1 MKPQLTVNRVTRQ
14 QANTLVHLLQS
25 NNIDKHRRIIDE
37 FCNQLRQ
44 LQLCDVN
51 VLCDVVSKYSSA
63 PVKDLIKILSEAF
76 NLNLKKRKQQ
86 SQHKTQN
93 SIHET
98 IQLLSSGSLSVS
110 QTRCSAQ
117 STQINKSS
125 IVNKEKTSPFS
136 LRGQYSTAELIAMQ
150 ISKMA
155 LGSKMQV
162 CQKQYYN
169 VYLKYWQSILQN
181 ILKQYKMKPVKRFV
195 KDKVTENSDYLQ
207 QQEQIAQEKLLKIQ
221 NLRTKKENLIKEMTE
236 KGIPVVMDN
245 GSIEV
250 VAILDMS
257 GSMSNLTSD
266 TINGFNSYLAELS
279 QQDCPV
285 FVTLVLFNTIVK
297 TIYSHVNAKL
307 CSQLSTD
314 IYIPDNCTAL
324 LDAIGT
330 SITNINIPSQPKLR
344 PHKVTFFIC
353 TDGLENAST
362 HFSKSKIKQLI
373 TERSDWE
380 FIFAGANMD
389 AFAAGEELGFK
400 TENIA
405 NIDNDS
411 LGQKT
416 VFQVMAKKQMK
427 KKCCNYEDETVQKMY
442 EKQAL
447 MNKK

>member
-14 QANTLVHLLQS
+14 QAKTLVHLLQS

-110 QTRCSAQ
+110 QTRFSAQ
-117 STQINKSS
+117 STPTKNSS
-125 IVNKEKTSPFS
+125 IVNREKTSPFS

-150 ISKMA
+150 ISKMV
-155 LGSKMQV
+155 LRSKIQV

-169 VYLKYWQSILQN
+169 VYLKYWQSVLQN

-207 QQEQIAQEKLLKIQ
+207 QQEQIAQEKLQKIQ

-257 GSMSNLTSD
+257 GSMFDLTSD
-266 TINGFNSYLAELS
+266 TINGFNSYLSELS

-285 FVTLVLFNTIVK
+285 YVTLVLFNTSVQIV
-297 TIYSHVNAKL
+297 YSHVDAKL
-307 CSQLSTD
+307 CPQLSTD

-330 SITNINIPSQPKLR
+330 SITNLSIPTQPKLR

-362 HFSKSKIKQLI
+362 YFSKPQIKQLI
-373 TERSDWE
+373 SERDWE

-405 NIDNDS
+405 NIDGDS

-427 KKCCNYEDETVQKMY
+427 KKCSFGEEETVQKMY
-442 EKQAL
+442 NKQAL